1 MEKSFEY
8 AALLNNYGSALSE
21 ICRFDE
27 AENLMKKAIEILKE
41 DGTHDG
47 EIAVSLINLAH
58 LYYDRD
64 DTSQKEVEKLL
75 DEAWE
80 YINSPR
86 QPHDANYAFIL
97 SKCAPSLKYFHRF
110 DEAEAILSV
119 ANEIYGKRQ

>member
-1 MEKSFEY
+1 EY
-8 AALLNNYGSALSE
+8 AALLNNCGSALSE
-21 ICRFDE
+21 LRRFDE

-110 DEAEAILSV
+110 DEAEAITAV
-119 ANEIYGKRQ
+119 ANEIYGKKQ